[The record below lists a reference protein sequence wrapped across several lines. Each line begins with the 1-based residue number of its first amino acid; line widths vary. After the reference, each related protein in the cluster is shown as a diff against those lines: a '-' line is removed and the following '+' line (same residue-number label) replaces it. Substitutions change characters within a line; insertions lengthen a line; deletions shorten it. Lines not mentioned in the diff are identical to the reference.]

1 MTDTVVTRADQGAYQ
16 EAITEIGKGIA
27 LGLLP
32 FLGQAIDIYDTIE
45 SLIAVHQAKEDDQD
59 AAKLDLMLAII
70 GWIPGPGDGVKKSL
84 RLVNRNPDRFSPVLF
99 DVLRFVMNECGIKGS
114 PEALLDEVLNVGKLK
129 AGMSEIRGAILASST
144 YLALPEVAQK
154 TLRITLE
161 TAEAEIPPMVGIV
174 ERRILNFKKKQA
186 NSTHSASISGKA
198 KTGVP
203 ESHDA
208 NIAKQ
213 GEHRDTKGSTG
224 DKISDVV
231 STAPLSELTSTHMG
245 VAGEHI
251 ADYYCLETFGW
262 GKGEWDGHDKGDG
275 GIWKVEPSHAR
286 VGKLSN
292 HKKLYKLSI
301 KPNPQGIDSVWHAS
315 GHNGSKSYAI
325 VEAKSSVNEDA
336 PKFIKENALIKKFK
350 PNNGADKIGDNSD
363 NKANKS
369 HKIKAKL
376 KAEMIASVKN
386 AAADLDPTLLTHPE
400 KLLEPLED
408 AGNGGGG
415 NAPSNSNRNS
425 RRGKQVKS
433 SAPKVSDE
441 KSAPQENA
449 EGSKKLEVL
458 VQMSHEWIDKNIIKA
473 VGAGEVSTQIKN
485 QGKTVY
491 ARHLFYSPN
500 YTNFTQDTGNPKIDH
515 PRQHA
520 KAMEKLINKQPLQD
534 TEHAKHECYHYND
547 DEVKAAVNK
556 RKASLRKVFGSIA
569 SLKEET

>member
-161 TAEAEIPPMVGIV
+161 TAEAGIPPMVGIV

-203 ESHDA
+203 ESHDP

-213 GEHRDTKGSTG
+213 GEHRDTKGNTG

-231 STAPLSELTSTHMG
+231 STVPLSELTSTHMG

-363 NKANKS
+363 NKANKA

-415 NAPSNSNRNS
+415 HVNPATQTRTG
-425 RRGKQVKS
+425 RRQTKVTGSKS
-433 SAPKVSDE
+433 STSKPVNTEPHGDE
-441 KSAPQENA
+441 PS
-449 EGSKKLEVL
+449 VL
-458 VQMSHEWIDKNIIKA
+458 VQMSHEWILKNIPKA
-473 VGAGEVSTQIKN
+473 VSNDLLILKEFDKGGNK
-485 QGKTVY
+485 VY
-491 ARHLFYSPN
+491 SRHLFYSPN
-500 YTNFTQDTGNPKIDH
+500 YTNFTQDTGNPKIDN

-520 KAMEKLINKQPLQD
+520 KAMQKLINKQPLQD